1 MAFRSAM
8 ALGIN
13 LRITDPDLQP
23 ESKEARSRLWWSI
36 YMLENILSHMTG
48 RLSGTGSSSFS
59 VDQPVPYTEDFFARR
74 QVMDLLTNETLR
86 KECLK
91 WSLDE
96 QENENCD
103 SFWLKDVETNQ
114 GLQFYLLV
122 DLTHIVHV
130 AISELFP
137 PKGFQDTKSYIKRRV
152 RFYDERLDHWLSR
165 LPSAFRFVDESSNL
179 DLNMSSQEQTV
190 LALHYYSARTTL
202 YRPCSPFRRYVGLKE
217 EENAYISQRCL
228 QAALSLIAVFPDVT
242 DLDWVYNMIPW
253 WCMHHFLMQASTML
267 VIFTQGN
274 NPADS
279 VQMKNVEYS
288 FAIPGVAAQV
298 QAACQ
303 KAHRRLHDLSRV
315 DESCRRAFLLYDDI
329 LRHVGSSSST
339 SMYGSAQSNP
349 FSQNQRGGINAQHGR
364 GQSTYNVQH
373 RGEYPRQMALDSST
387 VRYDHP
393 LSNSGDVPLCVD
405 SRNVDTSMGGIFDP
419 ACMEDIFGGT
429 EWIGR
434 ALDDQNNCSNS
445 SHMKT
450 ANLI

>member
-1 MAFRSAM
+1 M

-13 LRITDPDLQP
+13 LRNTDPDLQP

-48 RLSGTGSSSFS
+48 RLSGIGSLSFS
-59 VDQPVPYTEDFFARR
+59 VDQPVPYTEDLFARR

-86 KECLK
+86 KERLK

-137 PKGFQDTKSYIKRRV
+137 PKGFQDTKGYIKRRV

-165 LPSAFRFVDESSNL
+165 LPSPFRFVDESSNL
-179 DLNMSSQEQTV
+179 DLNISSQEQTV
-190 LALHYYSARTTL
+190 LALHYYSARITL
-202 YRPCSPFRRYVGLKE
+202 YRLCSPFRRYVCLKE
-217 EENAYISQRCL
+217 EENTYISQRCL

-274 NPADS
+274 NPAGS
-279 VQMKNVEYS
+279 VQMKDVEYS
-288 FAIPGVAAQV
+288 FAVPGVAAQV

-303 KAHRRLHDLSRV
+303 KAHRWLHSLSRV

-329 LRHVGSSSST
+329 LRHVRTSSST
-339 SMYGSAQSNP
+339 SIYRSAQSNS
-349 FSQNQRGGINAQHGR
+349 FSQNQ
-364 GQSTYNVQH
+364 
-373 RGEYPRQMALDSST
+373 
-387 VRYDHP
+387 
-393 LSNSGDVPLCVD
+393 
-405 SRNVDTSMGGIFDP
+405 SRDKCPT
-419 ACMEDIFGGT
+419 
-429 EWIGR
+429 R
-434 ALDDQNNCSNS
+434 AWP
-445 SHMKT
+445 
-450 ANLI
+450 IYI